1 MRGGFNAILRIAC
14 PYANPNLQIGMVFE
28 IDRGTRVLTHSP
40 NAGHQRRHYR
50 RYQPLSV
57 CAVTSGSRRQCLRST
72 NSVCHLLIILMFLP
86 RVPLSTIC
94 ALLRTKFLFASYL
107 PLSSE
112 YMELDFDQEP
122 KNESQKTSGSDLGL
136 LVHT

>member
-40 NAGHQRRHYR
+40 TARHQRRHYR

-57 CAVTSGSRRQCLRST
+57 CAVTSGLRRQYLRST
-72 NSVCHLLIILMFLP
+72 NSVGKPWGQPTKARYNPAGSGRMKP
-86 RVPLSTIC
+86 GEV
-94 ALLRTKFLFASYL
+94 AL
-107 PLSSE
+107 
-112 YMELDFDQEP
+112 
-122 KNESQKTSGSDLGL
+122 GS
-136 LVHT
+136 V